1 MNFKDIPPII
11 PPKQRQHEINT
22 EGHKKSIYL
31 KAAATQIDGD
41 AMILS
46 KILKDKKFTINQID
60 RLGKQDLISLASE
73 CKIENVR
80 GASTDMLKHK
90 LNQLYASILVG
101 KSACHGFTKSQGH
114 TGGFYH
120 IVCRHGC
127 TVASKFLILTESVR
141 DAADLYLSL
150 KHQPTLFFTDTACTF
165 RQHINNRHPDKA
177 NELWGEY
184 DGCFETPQIDRPPK
198 SLMNA
203 REIVPVEY
211 SDGLESIFQETS
223 VFKEMAALE
232 CFEEATETNSTDDHL
247 DNEMNVTD
255 VSDPS
260 SHFSEARPKNRFYE
274 LDLKTFY
281 HKDCQSTKNEQDRDP
296 IFADFV
302 LKIIGSVKYDGEKS
316 WVCQCRSTN
325 VDNPLETIEKN
336 ICLPGIA
343 FTGPQRFTCHIHKQF
358 RSDVVING
366 ALQKSDVTDYLMHL
380 KNNYMMMG
388 EPREFKPAGVVGYLM
403 GNTWILSDQQ
413 HLRNGHLVQP
423 QEMEYVQ
430 VKGSCRAIELEI
442 QERLV
447 NDKDL
452 CLTINRRYYEL
463 TNGFGANRDALLMAT
478 YFVLGRILRQT
489 LPTMERRNTEMNVGK
504 TLSQKILNLGQGSR
518 EEDGCLLLSGGD
530 SVTGGTSITM
540 LQKYLEDTTM
550 VVMLNDLR
558 FNRVNSEALL
568 RYHEALYQGSR
579 KEGMGKSKA
588 AAILISSNEVEEP
601 RLEGRVVRFNFAR
614 DDHYNKCLVQEL
626 RSLANNYN
634 GLLLAWIIH
643 HLKLW
648 GKYEA
653 RLCQLLSA
661 IFQRNLKKQQRWVDT
676 LSTIVYTGYLYA
688 ATLGEAKSLLKE
700 METFL
705 ESELENGDIGVM
717 QKIEKFVRNK
727 IKENDS
733 HILSW
738 ANWKVKVTQKGS
750 GRLVPALAIKSQEL
764 KMWIKETDVKNAL
777 KSLTE
782 NDVAVSTYF
791 SRSED
796 GCTLQDIQKRDS
808 KKNSYRFPMCEFQQN
823 LESWLDFG
831 LNGGDQPLEEEVG
844 PMMTDDER
852 EILLEID
859 RNIRKDIEGKSL
871 RFMTPNTKKEVLT
884 FTPRRLE
891 AFEMGM
897 RVGSKRQLAH
907 DLDTCTTDET
917 AENDAP
923 VVPEDPASSDEP
935 DRFFTPGTI
944 GVFSRQESRNIN
956 ADDGDICG
964 EAGENS
970 KSSQQA
976 SNTAVADRQ
985 SSQSSKKRAKSI
997 YCVCK
1002 LKRTKKEEDRM
1013 IVCESTKKKKTQK
1026 IENERSEDDKKQKEF
1041 KKYDEVPRKEKKH
1054 KRKKELYQ
1062 DDEGENVVKK
1072 KKKKD
1077 KSESSPPKEEETIKH
1092 KKKKAK
1098 KRDYEDSNERKTNQI
1113 DDTKTSQDDK
1123 QNETAIGQWG
1133 SAQFESTAQKDK
1145 FIRLLGGFK
1154 NPNKESNI
1162 PNKFGGLKKF
1172 SSAAMSSNEE
1182 EKLNKKLESQYKQAF
1197 DTTRMKRGQ
1206 GLGYDQCHDKDI
1218 KSFYIDKMSSKS
1230 VKLD

>member
-1 MNFKDIPPII
+1 
-11 PPKQRQHEINT
+11 
-22 EGHKKSIYL
+22 
-31 KAAATQIDGD
+31 
-41 AMILS
+41 
-46 KILKDKKFTINQID
+46 
-60 RLGKQDLISLASE
+60 
-73 CKIENVR
+73 
-80 GASTDMLKHK
+80 
-90 LNQLYASILVG
+90 
-101 KSACHGFTKSQGH
+101 
-114 TGGFYH
+114 
-120 IVCRHGC
+120 
-127 TVASKFLILTESVR
+127 
-141 DAADLYLSL
+141 
-150 KHQPTLFFTDTACTF
+150 
-165 RQHINNRHPDKA
+165 
-177 NELWGEY
+177 
-184 DGCFETPQIDRPPK
+184 
-198 SLMNA
+198 
-203 REIVPVEY
+203 
-211 SDGLESIFQETS
+211 
-223 VFKEMAALE
+223 MAALE
-232 CFEEATETNSTDDHL
+232 CFEDATETNSTDYHL
-247 DNEMNVTD
+247 DNEM
-255 VSDPS
+255 
-260 SHFSEARPKNRFYE
+260 
-274 LDLKTFY
+274 
-281 HKDCQSTKNEQDRDP
+281 QDRDP

-380 KNNYMMMG
+380 KINYMMMG

-430 VKGSCRAIELEI
+430 VKGYNNITSNQSII
-442 QERLV
+442 
-447 NDKDL
+447 K
-452 CLTINRRYYEL
+452 IFSYYEL

-489 LPTMERRNTEMNVGK
+489 LPTMERRNTDESKIGLLFAQEMNVGK
-504 TLSQKILNLGQGSR
+504 TLSQKILNLGQGSH

-550 VVMLNDLR
+550 VVMLNDSR
-558 FNRVNSEALL
+558 FNR
-568 RYHEALYQGSR
+568 
-579 KEGMGKSKA
+579 
-588 AAILISSNEVEEP
+588 
-601 RLEGRVVRFNFAR
+601 
-614 DDHYNKCLVQEL
+614 
-626 RSLANNYN
+626 

-661 IFQRNLKKQQRWVDT
+661 IFQRNLKTQQRWVDT

-688 ATLGEAKSLLKE
+688 ATLGETKSLLKE

-733 HILSW
+733 H
-738 ANWKVKVTQKGS
+738 
-750 GRLVPALAIKSQEL
+750 
-764 KMWIKETDVKNAL
+764 DVKNAL

-796 GCTLQDIQKRDS
+796 GCTLHDIQKRD

-859 RNIRKDIEGKSL
+859 RNIRKDIEELHSQ
-871 RFMTPNTKKEVLT
+871 E
-884 FTPRRLE
+884 
-891 AFEMGM
+891 M
-897 RVGSKRQLAH
+897 RVGSKRQLALG
-907 DLDTCTTDET
+907 LDTCTTDET

-944 GVFSRQESRNIN
+944 GVFPVKNLEIQMLMMVIFME
-956 ADDGDICG
+956 
-964 EAGENS
+964 
-970 KSSQQA
+970 KLVK
-976 SNTAVADRQ
+976 TANHLG
-985 SSQSSKKRAKSI
+985 K
-997 YCVCK
+997 
-1002 LKRTKKEEDRM
+1002 KRTKKEEDRM
-1013 IVCESTKKKKTQK
+1013 IVCESTKKKCPGKGYYHLDCLSLTA
-1026 IENERSEDDKKQKEF
+1026 
-1041 KKYDEVPRKEKKH
+1041 V
-1054 KRKKELYQ
+1054 
-1062 DDEGENVVKK
+1062 
-1072 KKKKD
+1072 
-1077 KSESSPPKEEETIKH
+1077 PKESPWQLVNVKGDWRGE
-1092 KKKKAK
+1092 
-1098 KRDYEDSNERKTNQI
+1098 Q
-1113 DDTKTSQDDK
+1113 
-1123 QNETAIGQWG
+1123 
-1133 SAQFESTAQKDK
+1133 
-1145 FIRLLGGFK
+1145 RLNVDIFLGGVEWYDLGSFILDGIGHV
-1154 NPNKESNI
+1154 S
-1162 PNKFGGLKKF
+1162 
-1172 SSAAMSSNEE
+1172 
-1182 EKLNKKLESQYKQAF
+1182 LEGSVSFQS
-1197 DTTRMKRGQ
+1197 RW
-1206 GLGYDQCHDKDI
+1206 LIDI
-1218 KSFYIDKMSSKS
+1218 WYVF
-1230 VKLD
+1230 